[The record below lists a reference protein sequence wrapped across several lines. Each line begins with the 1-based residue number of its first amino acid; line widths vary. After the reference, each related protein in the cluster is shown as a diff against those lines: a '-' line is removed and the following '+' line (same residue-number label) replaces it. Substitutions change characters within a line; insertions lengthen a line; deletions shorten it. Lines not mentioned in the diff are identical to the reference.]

1 MPFHS
6 DRTAACAVGALY
18 GSHSKARGRERAPSQ
33 GRLQILGF
41 ALYFVVVWPSVRR
54 HTYGYSIISRV
65 AVPWWT
71 MRDHF
76 QSKEFRGYVSST
88 HFWGPVFDWGLPL
101 AAFKD
106 MKASLEIISGHMT
119 TAFILY
125 SAIFMRFAYRVQPR
139 NLLMTCHCTNVM
151 AQSVQASRYLLYYG
165 GGAEAKARDPQV
177 TAAAAVAAATS
188 PASQPPKQ
196 AS

>member
-1 MPFHS
+1 
-6 DRTAACAVGALY
+6 
-18 GSHSKARGRERAPSQ
+18 
-33 GRLQILGF
+33 
-41 ALYFVVVWPSVRR
+41 
-54 HTYGYSIISRV
+54 
-65 AVPWWT
+65 

-106 MKASLEIISGHMT
+106 MKASLEIISGRMT

-139 NLLMTCHCTNVM
+139 NLLLMTCHCTNVM
-151 AQSVQASRYLLYYG
+151 AQSVQASRYLLYHG
-165 GGAEAKARDPQV
+165 GGAEAKARDTPPSRPPPARV
-177 TAAAAVAAATS
+177 PS
-188 PASQPPKQ
+188 PRNKLLKN
-196 AS
+196 

>member
-1 MPFHS
+1 
-6 DRTAACAVGALY
+6 
-18 GSHSKARGRERAPSQ
+18 
-33 GRLQILGF
+33 
-41 ALYFVVVWPSVRR
+41 
-54 HTYGYSIISRV
+54 
-65 AVPWWT
+65 

-88 HFWGPVFDWGLPL
+88 HFWGPVFDWGLLL

-139 NLLMTCHCTNVM
+139 NLLMTCHCTNVV

-165 GGAEAKARDPQV
+165 GGGAEAR
-177 TAAAAVAAATS
+177 AATLRLPPPPPSRPPPARLPS
-188 PASQPPKQ
+188 PRNKLL
-196 AS
+196 

>member
-1 MPFHS
+1 
-6 DRTAACAVGALY
+6 
-18 GSHSKARGRERAPSQ
+18 
-33 GRLQILGF
+33 
-41 ALYFVVVWPSVRR
+41 
-54 HTYGYSIISRV
+54 
-65 AVPWWT
+65 

-106 MKASLEIISGHMT
+106 MKASLEIISGRMT

-139 NLLMTCHCTNVM
+139 NLLLDDVP
-151 AQSVQASRYLLYYG
+151 LYQRD
-165 GGAEAKARDPQV
+165 GAECAGHPRHS
-177 TAAAAVAAATS
+177 AVAAATS
-188 PASQPPKQ
+188 PGSQPPKQ